1 MLIFVYVVRSFIFC
15 CHSLVLQNCMTVVNR
30 HRNVEPFEQYISN
43 KHTRMKLT
51 RAMSVYD

>member
-1 MLIFVYVVRSFIFC
+1 
-15 CHSLVLQNCMTVVNR
+15 MTVVNR